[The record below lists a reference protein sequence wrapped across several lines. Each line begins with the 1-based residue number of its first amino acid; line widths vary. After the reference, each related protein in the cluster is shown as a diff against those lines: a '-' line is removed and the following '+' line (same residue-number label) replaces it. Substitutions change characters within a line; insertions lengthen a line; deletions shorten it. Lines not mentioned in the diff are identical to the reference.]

1 MKNSKIAVGLMA
13 CGLAL
18 MLLAGGLAGWNLW
31 EDRRAARE
39 AEEMLAWMEP
49 LRLNLP
55 RQEEEAEL
63 EEEVV
68 IPDYVLAPDM
78 KMPTENVDGWDY
90 VGMLE
95 IPALGLTLPIID
107 QWSYPA
113 LRKAPCRY
121 TGSAYQGSMV
131 VAGHNYTSHFGR
143 LHTLLTGDEIRF
155 IDMDGNLF
163 TYEVTLLETLGP
175 KAVDEMK
182 SDVWDLS
189 LFTCTVG
196 GGARVTV
203 RCLLREESIGD

>member
-1 MKNSKIAVGLMA
+1 MKSGKFGAALMA
-13 CGLAL
+13 SGIVM

-31 EDRRAARE
+31 ENHRAAHE
-39 AEEMLAWMEP
+39 AEQMLLWLEP

-55 RQEEEAEL
+55 QREESAPT
-63 EEEVV
+63 EETV
-68 IPDYVLAPDM
+68 IPDYILAPNM
-78 KMPTENVDGWDY
+78 EMPTETVDGWDY
-90 VGMLE
+90 VGTLE
-95 IPALGLTLPIID
+95 IPTLGLTLPIID

-121 TGSAYQGSMV
+121 IGSVYSGDMV
-131 VAGHNYTSHFGR
+131 IAAHNYAAHFGR
-143 LHTLLTGDEIRF
+143 LHTLLPGDEIRF

-175 KAVDEMK
+175 NAVEEMK

-189 LFTCTVG
+189 LFTCTLG

-203 RCLLREESIGD
+203 RCLQAEGSVIS